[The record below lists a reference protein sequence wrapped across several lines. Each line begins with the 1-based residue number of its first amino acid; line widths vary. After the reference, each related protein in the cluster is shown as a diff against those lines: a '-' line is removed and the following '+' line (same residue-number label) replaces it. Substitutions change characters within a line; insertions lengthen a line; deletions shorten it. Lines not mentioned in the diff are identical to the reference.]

1 MHFKANVKGDTS
13 NQPLKHYMQV
23 FAPIYSHRSILVKIC
38 DRRSISLLLHPA
50 YYRQRSALL
59 WGDAVGSHC
68 TCVQYTQHKTLHI

>member
-50 YYRQRSALL
+50 CNKAE
-59 WGDAVGSHC
+59 WM
-68 TCVQYTQHKTLHI
+68 TQVLNETMPRNEGFTSLY

>member
-50 YYRQRSALL
+50 YVWYTIKIVIGLSA
-59 WGDAVGSHC
+59 GNF
-68 TCVQYTQHKTLHI
+68 

>member
-38 DRRSISLLLHPA
+38 DRRSISLLLHP
-50 YYRQRSALL
+50 
-59 WGDAVGSHC
+59 VSHDLSVNIQTWENEWSSC
-68 TCVQYTQHKTLHI
+68 DV

>member
-50 YYRQRSALL
+50 
-59 WGDAVGSHC
+59 H
-68 TCVQYTQHKTLHI
+68 TCVVYKCVGWCQNHVDSILRCGSGFKV

>member
-38 DRRSISLLLHPA
+38 DRRSISLLLHPD
-50 YYRQRSALL
+50 YGIIKMSFLL
-59 WGDAVGSHC
+59 SITIYIKC
-68 TCVQYTQHKTLHI
+68 F

>member
-38 DRRSISLLLHPA
+38 DRRSISLLLHPGENDMGH
-50 YYRQRSALL
+50 S
-59 WGDAVGSHC
+59 
-68 TCVQYTQHKTLHI
+68 